1 MRLTLSQPQAAQ
13 KFLVLPPELASID
26 EPEAIVTEYLHYRQF
41 FLIWDAIACVVE
53 WQAQEVGLDFD
64 AQGQGQ
70 GQGTMASARD
80 VWDAC
85 TLCVLYT
92 YLHHY
97 VLKEPVIGIRFV
109 RN

>member
-1 MRLTLSQPQAAQ
+1 M
-13 KFLVLPPELASID
+13 
-26 EPEAIVTEYLHYRQF
+26 
-41 FLIWDAIACVVE
+41 VE

-80 VWDAC
+80 AWDAC
-85 TLCVLYT
+85 ALCKVLYT

-97 VLKEPVIGIRFV
+97 VLKEPVIDIHFIRH
-109 RN
+109 